1 MANFGDLI
9 GAFMQSAMAPSGQQR
24 AGNALED
31 LVRTG
36 LGSLG
41 GGAQGGQAPG
51 GVAPAGHPGAQPGGM
66 GGLGDMLGQILG
78 GAQAQGGP
86 AGQAAGGVAPAG
98 HPGAQPGGMG
108 GLGDMLGQILG
119 GAQAQ
124 GGPAG
129 QAGGM
134 GDLGGILG
142 QVFGAVQGG
151 LSNAAQHPG
160 QAGGLGAIVGG
171 LLGGGGDSVKGAL
184 GGGALAMLA
193 SIAFKAMQG
202 AGQTGAGGGVDMPGL
217 MVPQT
222 PAQAQVVESAAQLVL
237 KGMINASKA
246 DGKIDPTEM
255 QRIVGKLQESGM
267 DDQTRAWVLN
277 EMGQPLD
284 LDAFAAEIPGQEVAA
299 QVYTASLLAIEIDT
313 DGERAYL
320 AELAQKTGLHPMVAE
335 HIQQSMGVTV

>member
-51 GVAPAGHPGAQPGGM
+51 GSAPAGHPGAQPGGGM

-86 AGQAAGGVAPAG
+86 AGQK
-98 HPGAQPGGMG
+98 
-108 GLGDMLGQILG
+108 
-119 GAQAQ
+119 
-124 GGPAG
+124 
-129 QAGGM
+129 GGM

-142 QVFGAVQGG
+142 QVIGAVQGG

-202 AGQTGAGGGVDMPGL
+202 AGQTGAGDGVNMPGL

-222 PAQAQVVESAAQLVL
+222 PAQTQVVESAAQLVL

-277 EMGQPLD
+277 EMRQPLD

-299 QVYTASLLAIEIDT
+299 QVYAASLLAIEIDT

>member
-51 GVAPAGHPGAQPGGM
+51 GAAPAGHPGAQPGGGM

-86 AGQAAGGVAPAG
+86 AGQK
-98 HPGAQPGGMG
+98 
-108 GLGDMLGQILG
+108 
-119 GAQAQ
+119 
-124 GGPAG
+124 
-129 QAGGM
+129 GGM

-142 QVFGAVQGG
+142 QVLGAVQGG

-202 AGQTGAGGGVDMPGL
+202 AGQTGAGDGVNMPGL

-222 PAQAQVVESAAQLVL
+222 PAQTQVVESAAQLVL

-277 EMGQPLD
+277 EMRQPLD

-299 QVYTASLLAIEIDT
+299 QVYAASLLAIEIDT